1 MREIG
6 PAGRVAVAALAA
18 LATLAGGASAAAA
31 QMLLALAAG
40 FAIVS
45 VFAAALR
52 VRLLQATA
60 ALLGGC
66 AAALAW
72 HLVSDHFSVRYVWLY
87 SAAELPLHLKLAN
100 VWGGD
105 EGTTLMLAVLCAVLA
120 LGVAKRDAPGSRVGA
135 LIAAWYAATAV
146 WLAPFS
152 ATPAGWLADAPSQGM
167 NAHLMKVWMLLHAP
181 LVLAAYAWA
190 LFVAVPAFAA
200 LRGAL
205 PVWPNDARA
214 HARRAWVVLSAGIG
228 FGMLW
233 AFEDAMYGQVWHWDP
248 VQTAVFAVWCFL
260 SAHLH
265 GVGSWRPGQATW
277 RWAPLTGVLAAA
289 ATAGAMAV
297 TRSPLLAS
305 SHRYVGADSWISH
318 VALAVLLLGVSGFL
332 LVRGRVAADGLR
344 RALSPGWGLRFAQ
357 WGFAAAGVFALASLA
372 QAFASAGLGLP
383 RAEEDKP
390 FLAML
395 SNLVHGAQLDALK
408 AAFEQWDVGGYALA
422 RALLLPLALFG
433 FVGGWYFFRR
443 VSSRASWLSLAA
455 AALVT
460 AAILAS
466 GGVMTREYAGNG
478 ILSQRIVALLP
489 LLDASL
495 AAGAYLALGCT
506 AWALRSVARTGPH
519 GAVGAVVPIAAVHVG
534 AMLMLWGGLLSTALN
549 SYSEYQVPLDGTGA
563 WQHDRHGALRLA
575 VADTGAVADGGF
587 ASKSAV
593 RAVTSFEFRD
603 SSGELFHG
611 ETLYRDVRPP
621 PERYDGPLR
630 AACELLDYR
639 YARHVGTAGY
649 VVQPAIDHGW
659 SRALQV
665 WVSPSSAFAGLP
677 GAAQPSPPPV
687 ATVVVKVFPYSS
699 LLWAGLVLTVA
710 GGAWL
715 AFAPRARRRESKDER
730 S

>member
-1 MREIG
+1 MHELA
-6 PAGRVAVAALAA
+6 PAGRVAVVALAA
-18 LATLAGGASAAAA
+18 LAGGASAAAGGV
-31 QMLLALAAG
+31 LLALAAG
-40 FAIVS
+40 LAIVS
-45 VFAAALR
+45 VFTAALR
-52 VRLLQATA
+52 VSLLQGAA

-72 HLVSDHFSVRYVWLY
+72 HLASDDFSVRYVWLY
-87 SAAELPLHLKLAN
+87 SAAELPLHLKIAN
-100 VWGGD
+100 AWGGD
-105 EGTTLMLAVLCAVLA
+105 EGTTLMLAALCALLA
-120 LGVAKRDAPGSRVGA
+120 AGAAKRDARGSRVGA
-135 LIAAWYAATAV
+135 LIAAWYAATAA

-152 ATPAGWLADAPSQGM
+152 ATPTEWLADAPSQGM

-205 PVWPNDARA
+205 PVWPTDARA
-214 HARRAWVVLSAGIG
+214 HARRAWVVLTAGIG
-228 FGMLW
+228 VGMLW

-277 RWAPLTGVLAAA
+277 RWVPLTGVLAAA

-297 TRSPLLAS
+297 TRSPVLAS

-318 VALAVLLLGVSGFL
+318 VALAALLLGGAGFL
-332 LVRGRVAADGLR
+332 VVVGRVAVERPR
-344 RALSPGWGLRFAQ
+344 RAPSPNWGLRLAQ
-357 WGFAAAGVFALASLA
+357 WGFAAAGVFALAFLA
-372 QAFASAGLGLP
+372 QAFAAGGLGLP

-395 SNLVHGAQLDALK
+395 SNLVHGAELDALK
-408 AAFEQWDVGGYALA
+408 AAFEQWDVEGYALA

-433 FVGGWYFFRR
+433 LAGGWYFFRR
-443 VSSRASWLSLAA
+443 VSSRAGWLSLAA
-455 AALVT
+455 AALVAVAT
-460 AAILAS
+460 FAF
-466 GGVMTREYAGNG
+466 GGVMTREYAGSG

-495 AAGAYLALGCT
+495 AAGAYLALGCI
-506 AWALRSVARTGPH
+506 AWALRSVARTGPR
-519 GAVGAVVPIAAVHVG
+519 GAVLPIAAVHIG
-534 AMLMLWGGLLSTALN
+534 AVLMLWGGLLSTALN
-549 SYSEYQVPLDGTGA
+549 SYSEYQVPLDGAGA
-563 WQHDRHGALRLA
+563 WQQDRLGAVRLA
-575 VADTGAVADGGF
+575 VADTGPVVDGGF
-587 ASKSAV
+587 ASRLTV

-603 SSGELFHG
+603 SSGELFRG

-621 PERYDGPLR
+621 PQRYDGPLR

-639 YARHVGTAGY
+639 YARHVGSTGY
-649 VVQPAIDHGW
+649 VLQPAIDHGW

-665 WVSPSSAFAGLP
+665 WVSPSSAFASFP
-677 GAAQPSPPPV
+677 GAAKPSAPPV
-687 ATVVVKVFPYSS
+687 ATVVVKVFPFSS
-699 LLWAGLVLTVA
+699 LLWAGLVLAVA

-715 AFAPRARRRESKDER
+715 AFASRSRRIGKIKALL
-730 S
+730 

>member
-1 MREIG
+1 MREFG
-6 PAGRVAVAALAA
+6 PAGRVAVAALSA
-18 LATLAGGASAAAA
+18 LAGGAAAAVGGV
-31 QMLLALAAG
+31 LLALAAG
-40 FAIVS
+40 LAIVS

-52 VRLLQATA
+52 VRLLQGAA
-60 ALLGGC
+60 ALLWGC
-66 AAALAW
+66 VAALAW
-72 HLVSDHFSVRYVWLY
+72 HLGSDDFGVRYVWLY

-105 EGTTLMLAVLCAVLA
+105 EGTTLMLAALCAVLA
-120 LGVAKRDAPGSRVGA
+120 AGVAKRDARASWVGA
-135 LIAAWYAATAV
+135 LIAAWYAVTAV

-152 ATPAGWLADAPSQGM
+152 ATPAAWLAEAPSQGM

-205 PVWPNDARA
+205 PVWPADARA
-214 HARRAWVVLSAGIG
+214 HARRAWAVLSAGIG

-265 GVGSWRPGQATW
+265 GVGGWRPGQATW
-277 RWAPLTGVLAAA
+277 RWVPLTGVLTAA

-297 TRSPLLAS
+297 TRSPVLAS

-318 VALAVLLLGVSGFL
+318 VALAVLLLGVAVFL
-332 LVRGRVAADGLR
+332 LLPGRVAAGR
-344 RALSPGWGLRFAQ
+344 PQRAPSPGWGLRLAQ
-357 WGFAAAGVFALASLA
+357 WGFAAAGVFALAFLA
-372 QAFASAGLGLP
+372 HALVSGALGLP

-408 AAFEQWDVGGYALA
+408 AAFEQWDVEGYALA

-433 FVGGWYFFRR
+433 FAGGWYFFRR
-443 VSSRASWLSLAA
+443 VSSRAGWLSLTA

-460 AAILAS
+460 GAIFVS
-466 GGVMTREYAGNG
+466 GGAMTREYAGAG

-489 LLDASL
+489 LLDASV
-495 AAGAYLALGCT
+495 AAGAYLALGCI
-506 AWALRSVARTGPH
+506 AWALRSVTRNGPR
-519 GAVGAVVPIAAVHVG
+519 GAVLPIAAVHVG
-534 AMLMLWGGLLSTALN
+534 AMLLLWGGLLSTALN
-549 SYSEYQVPLDGTGA
+549 SYSEYQVPLDGAGA
-563 WQHDRHGALRLA
+563 WQQDRQGAVRLA
-575 VADTGAVADGGF
+575 VAESGPVADGGF
-587 ASKSAV
+587 ASKLAV

-603 SSGELFHG
+603 STGDVFRG

-621 PERYDGPLR
+621 PARYDGPLR

-639 YARHVGTAGY
+639 YARHVGTTGY
-649 VVQPAIDHGW
+649 VLQPAIDHGW

-665 WVSPSSAFAGLP
+665 WVSPSSAFASLP
-677 GAAQPSPPPV
+677 GAAEPSAPPV
-687 ATVVVKVFPYSS
+687 ATVVVKVFPFSS
-699 LLWAGLVLTVA
+699 LLWAGLVLAVA

-715 AFAPRARRRESKDER
+715 AFVSPGRRGQPKGGRP
-730 S
+730 